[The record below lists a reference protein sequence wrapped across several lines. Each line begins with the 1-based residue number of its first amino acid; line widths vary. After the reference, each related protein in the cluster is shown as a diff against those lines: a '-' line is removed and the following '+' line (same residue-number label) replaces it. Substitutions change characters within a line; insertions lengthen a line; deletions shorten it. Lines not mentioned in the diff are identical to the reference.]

1 MGFIIA
7 IIVGAFAG
15 WLAGRIMNTNF
26 SFIGNIAVGMIGGFV
41 GNLVL
46 GLIGIEGSGLIGST
60 IVSVVGACIFI
71 SIVRAIQK
79 QGN

>member
-1 MGFIIA
+1 MNFIIGIIAGA
-7 IIVGAFAG
+7 IAG
-15 WLAGRIMNTNF
+15 WLAGKFMHTRF

-46 GLIGIEGSGLIGST
+46 GLIGIQGSGFLGGI
-60 IVSVVGACIFI
+60 IVSVIGACIFI

-79 QGN
+79 

>member
-15 WLAGRIMNTNF
+15 WLAGRIMHTNF

-79 QGN
+79 

>member
-46 GLIGIEGSGLIGST
+46 
-60 IVSVVGACIFI
+60 VS
-71 SIVRAIQK
+71 RAPA
-79 QGN
+79 

>member
-15 WLAGRIMNTNF
+15 WLAGRIMHTNF

-46 GLIGIEGSGLIGST
+46 GLRLRPDRKHHRICRRSMHLH
-60 IVSVVGACIFI
+60 
-71 SIVRAIQK
+71 
-79 QGN
+79 